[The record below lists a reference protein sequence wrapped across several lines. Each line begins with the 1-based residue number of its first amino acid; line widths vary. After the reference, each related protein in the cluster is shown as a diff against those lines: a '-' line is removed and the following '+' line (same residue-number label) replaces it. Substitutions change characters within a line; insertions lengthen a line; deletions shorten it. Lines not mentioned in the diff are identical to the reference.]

1 MSPLQTET
9 VCRVSWVALMVDHHC
24 TGAQGHAGAH
34 VCACGAT
41 RGAVDMIATHADMVY
56 LDATHARCRHCG
68 TIVCAFAT
76 FEMQPLAQRHLA
88 ETHGEDAS

>member
-1 MSPLQTET
+1 
-9 VCRVSWVALMVDHHC
+9 
-24 TGAQGHAGAH
+24 
-34 VCACGAT
+34 
-41 RGAVDMIATHADMVY
+41 MIATHADMVY

-68 TIVCAFAT
+68 TIVCAFAP